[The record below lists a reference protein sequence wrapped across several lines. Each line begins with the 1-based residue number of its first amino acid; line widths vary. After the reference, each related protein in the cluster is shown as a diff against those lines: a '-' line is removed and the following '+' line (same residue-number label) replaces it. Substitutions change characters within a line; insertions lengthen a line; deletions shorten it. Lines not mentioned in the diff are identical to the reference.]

1 MPYTVRVRE
10 RRDSRLRRFVRAA
23 VAIPLLGA
31 SFALAS
37 AGAASAAP
45 PSVVGMT
52 YDKAKVALSKADIRA
67 DIATRTGTELQQGDC
82 IVVNQ
87 VLRPGSSRYEL
98 GSSGTVTEKSRPA
111 TLMLS
116 LNCNAPVA
124 SAGQAGNSAASPAG
138 RAAKQHQ
145 ADVAYRQTPEGQ
157 VACAQLKK
165 QHPDYFP
172 LEGCPN

>member
-1 MPYTVRVRE
+1 MGF
-10 RRDSRLRRFVRAA
+10 RLRYFFHAFRAA
-23 VAIPLLGA
+23 VAIPLLGV
-31 SFALAS
+31 SLALVS

-52 YDKAKVALSKADIRA
+52 YEKASAALSKAGVSA
-67 DIATRTGTELQQGDC
+67 EIATRTGTELKQGDC
-82 IVVNQ
+82 IVSFQ
-87 VLRPGSSRYEL
+87 VLRPASSRKRI
-98 GSSGTVTEKSRPA
+98 GSSGTINQQSTPA

-124 SAGQAGNSAASPAG
+124 SAGHAGNSAASPDG
-138 RAAKQHQ
+138 RAAKEHQ
-145 ADVAYRQTPEGQ
+145 AAVAYRQTPDGQ

-172 LEGCPN
+172 LDGCPN

>member
-1 MPYTVRVRE
+1 LRHLF
-10 RRDSRLRRFVRAA
+10 RDA

-31 SFALAS
+31 SLALAS

-52 YDKAKVALSKADIRA
+52 YDKATAALSKAHIPA
-67 DIATRTGTELQQGDC
+67 EIATRTGTELKQGDC
-82 IVVNQ
+82 IVFDQ
-87 VLRPGSSRYEL
+87 LLRPASSRKEL
-98 GSSGTVTEKSRPA
+98 GSSGTVKEQSTPA

-116 LNCNAPVA
+116 LNCNAPIA

-138 RAAKQHQ
+138 RAAKDQQ
-145 ADVAYRQTPEGQ
+145 AAVAYRQTPEGQ

-165 QHPDYFP
+165 KHPEYFP
-172 LEGCPN
+172 LDGCPN